1 MNQHIITIAALGP
14 DDPRLLTLDA
24 YEAMTGADALVLRT
38 ERHGVAAILRSRGVA
53 FETLDALYE
62 QSEDFDELCALAARR
77 LIALAQ
83 EAERLC

>member
-38 ERHGVAAILRSRGVA
+38 ERHGVADMLRARGVA
-53 FETLDALYE
+53 FETLDALY
-62 QSEDFDELCALAARR
+62 S
-77 LIALAQ
+77 
-83 EAERLC
+83 